1 MYRVVSCLTTEHD
14 WRLVLLAAVVCF
26 LASAVAV
33 SLFHRAQVAT
43 GRARAVW
50 LTLDAAAAGFG
61 IWSTHFI
68 AMLAFDPGLGAEY
81 DVALTIVSLLIAI
94 LVTGVGLF
102 IALSQIGR
110 RLAPVMGGAVV
121 GAGVAAMHYTGMAAL
136 DVPARLAWSPGLVIA
151 SILLGIF
158 WASLALYIACHPAF
172 KGRSFIATI
181 LLAIAIVSMHFTA
194 MGAVR
199 LLPDPARVTGV
210 LSFSPTA
217 LSLVVAATA
226 AIILGMCLVAALGER
241 RTRDQVNEQKAL
253 LHTALASMS
262 QGLCM
267 FDGNG
272 RIILFNHRYTDLTGL
287 PAAALTGRTLVDVVK
302 TRNSVGNAEEFV
314 AEISAAMRQG
324 KTNTHIVETNDGR
337 MLRIV
342 ENARADGGW
351 VSTLEDITEWHKA
364 QVQIE
369 HMARHDALTNLPN
382 RRLFRERLETTL
394 QGIKRAGQIAVFCI
408 DLDRFKEVNDTLGHP
423 VGDDLLKEI
432 ASRLKRCVREGD
444 TVARLGGDE
453 FAIIQVGAELKLA
466 DTASLAERLIEVAS
480 APCTISGHEVL
491 VGATMGISL
500 APNDGNDADQLLRNA
515 DMALYRAKNDGRGG
529 YRFFEAGM
537 DARALARRR
546 LELELRAA
554 IARGEFHL
562 EYQPLFDIKTND
574 IICFEALL
582 RWKHPQRGTIQPPE
596 FIPLAEETG
605 LIIPIGEWVIRRAC
619 TDAARWPQ
627 DVRVAINISPA
638 QFKSRSLVN
647 KLKEALSSS
656 GLAPNRLELEITE
669 TILLQGGDALSTL
682 LLLRS
687 LGMRIS
693 MDDFG
698 TGYSSL
704 SYLRSFPFD
713 KIKIDRSFISELAAG
728 GEFMAIVRAVTGLG
742 RSLGI
747 STTAEGVETSEQLS
761 LLRSEGCDEVQ
772 GYLFSPAL
780 SAADAEKMIAKRRL
794 RVVA

>member
-1 MYRVVSCLTTEHD
+1 
-14 WRLVLLAAVVCF
+14 
-26 LASAVAV
+26 
-33 SLFHRAQVAT
+33 
-43 GRARAVW
+43 
-50 LTLDAAAAGFG
+50 
-61 IWSTHFI
+61 
-68 AMLAFDPGLGAEY
+68 
-81 DVALTIVSLLIAI
+81 
-94 LVTGVGLF
+94 
-102 IALSQIGR
+102 
-110 RLAPVMGGAVV
+110 
-121 GAGVAAMHYTGMAAL
+121 
-136 DVPARLAWSPGLVIA
+136 
-151 SILLGIF
+151 
-158 WASLALYIACHPAF
+158 
-172 KGRSFIATI
+172 
-181 LLAIAIVSMHFTA
+181 
-194 MGAVR
+194 
-199 LLPDPARVTGV
+199 
-210 LSFSPTA
+210 
-217 LSLVVAATA
+217 
-226 AIILGMCLVAALGER
+226 
-241 RTRDQVNEQKAL
+241 
-253 LHTALASMS
+253 
-262 QGLCM
+262 
-267 FDGNG
+267 
-272 RIILFNHRYTDLTGL
+272 
-287 PAAALTGRTLVDVVK
+287 
-302 TRNSVGNAEEFV
+302 
-314 AEISAAMRQG
+314 
-324 KTNTHIVETNDGR
+324 
-337 MLRIV
+337 
-342 ENARADGGW
+342 
-351 VSTLEDITEWHKA
+351 
-364 QVQIE
+364 
-369 HMARHDALTNLPN
+369 
-382 RRLFRERLETTL
+382 LETTL

-423 VGDDLLKEI
+423 VGDDLLKEM

-466 DTASLAERLIEVAS
+466 DTTSLAERLIEVAS
-480 APCTISGHEVL
+480 APCTIGGHEVV
-491 VGATMGISL
+491 VGATIGISL

-537 DARALARRR
+537 DALALARRR

-582 RWKHPQRGTIQPPE
+582 RWKHPQRGTIQPRE

-605 LIIPIGEWVIRRAC
+605 HIIPIGEWVIRQAC
-619 TDAARWPQ
+619 TEATHWPE
-627 DVRVAINISPA
+627 DIRVAINISPA
-638 QFKSRSLVN
+638 QFKSRRLVPII
-647 KLKEALSSS
+647 KEALSSS

-728 GEFMAIVRAVTGLG
+728 GESMAIVRAVTGLG

>member
-102 IALSQIGR
+102 IALWQTGR

-158 WASLALYIACHPAF
+158 WASVAFYVACHPTF
-172 KGRSFIATI
+172 KGRSFVSTV
-181 LLAIAIVSMHFTA
+181 LLTIAIVSMHFTA
-194 MGAVR
+194 MGAVQ

-241 RTRDQVNEQKAL
+241 RTRDKVNEQKEL

-267 FDGNG
+267 FDANG

-324 KTNTHIVETNDGR
+324 KTNSHIVETNDGR

-423 VGDDLLKEI
+423 VGDDLLKEM

-466 DTASLAERLIEVAS
+466 DTTSLAERLIEVAS

-605 LIIPIGEWVIRRAC
+605 LIIPIGEWVIRQAC
-619 TDAARWPQ
+619 TDATRWPQ

-638 QFKSRSLVN
+638 QFKSRRLVN

-728 GEFMAIVRAVTGLG
+728 GESMAIVRAVTGLG